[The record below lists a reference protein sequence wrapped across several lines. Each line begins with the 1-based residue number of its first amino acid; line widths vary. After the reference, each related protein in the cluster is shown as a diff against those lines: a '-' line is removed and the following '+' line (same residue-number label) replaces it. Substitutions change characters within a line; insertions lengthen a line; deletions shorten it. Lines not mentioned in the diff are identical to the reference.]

1 MLKKLLTSW
10 ILLTF
15 ILSNWLQAFEPFSRK
30 WNIAWFEPFSRK
42 PVDIT
47 QEFTPIDWDIQVNYQ
62 DITAQNAGKVLNKWT
77 WKENFKSRIILTWGV
92 YLELDKDK
100 LDLASNSIVNL
111 QNKIKEMEV
120 KKLNSWK
127 IEIAPVE
134 MIQYPDRITVR
145 QNYKMIFENK
155 KEFDNFQKYV
165 WTWSDI
171 KKKVTTAMLQKQRD
185 WIDKL
190 IKECKSEWYCKTKA
204 EEDSMKIKVVQGL
217 LDWKKIFDI
226 SDEVSYNL
234 IPLDITKLNE
244 VENPNFNL
252 KLEPSQV
259 RINIKDINARFEKIK
274 ILNESKVNIK
284 NIELNSSWIDLDKIQ
299 VKNASAG
306 ASSTSSRM
314 SPEDFCSVYFM
325 PNEDWYARCIRDKT
339 ILDTKTILEADK
351 LMLNWFTIWNSWSD
365 GFNVTL
371 SIPKVRKPW
380 ENTTIFRAR
389 SNWSFS
395 YGVWLRVPFLTQ
407 VQVDDKYISEDNL
420 RVQYKAKIDT
430 LDISANQYSQLW
442 LPSEHLFDWKEFVLE
457 VKASVFAKVVLF
469 WEDLINETWGLG
481 SLLPRNTPWRVADWI
496 DLWRNFKPP
505 FGEQARVNLVDLT
518 IPVPIV
524 DVDVVSAR
532 IDLIIRS
539 YIEWIMKAKIEKTNI
554 TWDDLNITFS
564 NKNWKTYNFNWVF
577 SENSDTHISIL
588 WDVWTAWIKIKDF
601 DYRPRLTF
609 SIAARPLLEAWI
621 PGRWYESWSFGTY
634 DIYSFRIDPG
644 FWLTRHRWTSW
655 TINID
660 DIYIFRLNPEISAAK
675 QQDNERRARNAR
687 LQESWV
693 LGSWL
698 NYSDLRDID
707 MNGQY
712 NYIYSGS
719 SSSIRS
725 TRQDGLG
732 DWRLIDPLQNW
743 SSSSSSSS
751 FRDNYSLRQNEN
763 NYLLSWYNSKSLSGV
778 VLSWSKVSSKDTY
791 VEDKLKEANDWFLE
805 VYNDYLSTIENA
817 INTFTQGM
825 NSANDKMEKNKYQ
838 RAIDRVKE
846 VKEIFLNRYKFII
859 NYSKWIFTPQI
870 VYVSESQ
877 LRDQTRD
884 QFWTTPIDV
893 ELWQN
898 RNNSSNQ
905 WVPNRVRYNDIEYMS
920 TKMPSCDKNDVKIW
934 GLTWAWC
941 DSQPSS
947 ILWFSSFSYY
957 TQSNALSS
965 WCPTWYRLPSVS
977 EVQTML
983 SRDITP
989 ADREVYWISE
999 ELYKKNK
1006 LLWYK
1011 EVLWLSIWWYLY
1023 EYDIPGWEDMSQY
1036 EKDMATLMRLDLKI
1050 INWKVYKKA
1059 MFGSKYWTSDIG
1071 YVFNLDFISS
1081 LPFSEHGQNEIMGN
1095 VRCVRN

>member
-204 EEDSMKIKVVQGL
+204 EEDSIKIKVVQGL

-407 VQVDDKYISEDNL
+407 VQVDDKYISEDNS

-442 LPSEHLFDWKEFVLE
+442 LPSDHLFDWKEFVLE

-469 WEDLINETWGLG
+469 WEDLINDTWGLG

-524 DVDVVSAR
+524 DIDVVSAR

-564 NKNWKTYNFNWVF
+564 NNNWKTYNFNWQF
-577 SENSDTHISIL
+577 NSQPVLHHSVL
-588 WDVWTAWIKIKDF
+588 WEVGWAEIKLNGF

-609 SIAARPLLEAWI
+609 GISARPILEAWI
-621 PGRWYESWSFGTY
+621 PWRWYEDWSFGTY

-644 FWLTRHRWTSW
+644 FWLTRHRGTSW

-660 DIYIFRLNPEISAAK
+660 DILVFRMNPEISDAK
-675 QQDNERRARNAR
+675 RRDMELRARRERMQDFATN
-687 LQESWV
+687 QSWFNND
-693 LGSWL
+693 LL
-698 NYSDLRDID
+698 NDVNINQYSTYL
-707 MNGQY
+707 
-712 NYIYSGS
+712 
-719 SSSIRS
+719 
-725 TRQDGLG
+725 T
-732 DWRLIDPLQNW
+732 WF

-751 FRDNYSLRQNEN
+751 NNFRNVEVNWSSLQDIRN
-763 NYLLSWYNSKSLSGV
+763 LSWYKIND
-778 VLSWSKVSSKDTY
+778 LSWWMPSLNLSSKDTY

-838 RAIDRVKE
+838 RAIDKVKE

-859 NYSKWIFTPQI
+859 NYSKWIFTPQV
-870 VYVSESQ
+870 VYVSENQ
-877 LRDQTRD
+877 LRDQFNN
-884 QFWTTPIDV
+884 QFWTTPVDIW
-893 ELWQN
+893 LWLTGN
-898 RNNSSNQ
+898 TNSNQ
-905 WVPNRVRYNDIEYMS
+905 WVPNRVHYNDIENTT
-920 TKMPSCDKNDVKIW
+920 TKMSSCDKNDIKIW
-934 GLTWAWC
+934 DLTWASC
-941 DSQPSS
+941 DSTLFS
-947 ILWFSSFSYY
+947 IVWYKNPYY
-957 TQSNALSS
+957 NQTKALSS
-965 WCPTWYRLPSVS
+965 WCPSWYRLPTVS
-977 EVQTML
+977 EIQTML
-983 SRDITP
+983 NGDITP
-989 ADREVYWISE
+989 ADRQFYWISE
-999 ELYKKNK
+999 DLYIRNK
-1006 LLWYK
+1006 ALGYSV
-1011 EVLWLSIWWYLY
+1011 VLWLSAWWYRY
-1023 EYDIPGWEDMSQY
+1023 KYNIPGWENMSQDERMLAMLGIPY
-1036 EKDMATLMRLDLKI
+1036 LEI
-1050 INWKVYKKA
+1050 VNWQVYKKDI
-1059 MFGSKYWTSDIG
+1059 FESKYWTSDVG
-1071 YVFNLDFISS
+1071 YVFNISAVS
-1081 LPFSEHGQNEIMGN
+1081 SVAFSQYWQDEILGN